1 MKLKDAQMM
10 ADDLAQRV
18 APFCER
24 VEIAGSIRRLQS
36 NVKDIELVVVPRF
49 EQRTPEQPDLF
60 GESADTVDLLTE
72 ALEAQ
77 PDFLADC
84 WEAEAFGPAYKKI
97 RLCDEKQETVIMLDL
112 FSVVGGR
119 QFGLIFMIRT
129 GSGRDPNGREGGF
142 SRGMLSQ
149 WKRTTGGG
157 YSQDG
162 VLHLADGTKIAT
174 PEEVDVFEA
183 CRVSYVPPELRLRA
197 SDVDRFAI
205 APQSS

>member
-1 MKLKDAQMM
+1 MKLKDAQAM
-10 ADDLAQRV
+10 AADLAQRV

-24 VEIAGSIRRLQS
+24 VEIAGSIRRLQP
-36 NVKDIELVVVPRF
+36 NVKDIELVVVPKF
-49 EQRTPEQPDLF
+49 EERMPEQPDLF
-60 GESADTVDLLTE
+60 AETVDVVDLLTE
-72 ALEAQ
+72 ALKEQ
-77 PDFLADC
+77 PDFLSPD

-97 RLCDEKQETVIMLDL
+97 RLCDDKQQPVIMLDL

-149 WKRTTGGG
+149 WKHTTNGG

-162 VLHLADGTKIAT
+162 VLHLADGTKIET
-174 PEEVDVFEA
+174 PEERDVFEA
-183 CRVSYVPPELRLRA
+183 CQVSFVPPELRLR
-197 SDVDRFAI
+197 STDVKRFVI
-205 APQSS
+205 APQRS